1 MTAERRAER
10 EGIAMHDA
18 WIDGMPAQLGAAAA
32 TAARLLDASRQ
43 PLVAGLGTD
52 VAGARAAIVLAQRIG
67 AVIDHMHADTLLHDL
82 DVLREAGVMLTTP
95 SETSLRADTLLL
107 VGPGVTDASGA
118 LPMHGAAREGDSIQR
133 DRRIFWLCPGGQAGA
148 AGGITNVGLEASN
161 LPVLLATLRARVN
174 GRPAGPSPVP
184 VPVLDAV
191 ADGLKAARFG
201 VAVWSAAELDALT
214 IEMLCGLVADL
225 NATTR
230 FAGLPLAPGDNAVG
244 VLQVCGWI
252 TGFPPRTG
260 FGRSYPDHDPW
271 QYRAAR
277 LVDSREAD
285 CALWISAYR
294 AAAPE
299 WSGDLPTI
307 ALASADAKFQK
318 RPRVHI
324 AVGTPGRDHDG
335 VEHHATIGT
344 LTTVAAT
351 RRSKALSVADA
362 IASIAAHLADGPSSC

>member
-1 MTAERRAER
+1 
-10 EGIAMHDA
+10 MHHA
-18 WIDGMPAQLGAAAA
+18 WIDGTPTELDAAAA

-67 AVIDHMHADTLLHDL
+67 AVIDHMNADALLRDL
-82 DVLREAGVMLTTP
+82 DVLREGGVMLTTP

-107 VGPGVTDASGA
+107 VGPGLTDASSA
-118 LPMHGAAREGDSIQR
+118 LSLDGAAREGGDDVR
-133 DRRIFWLCPGGQAGA
+133 MDRRIFWLCPGRQAGA
-148 AGGITNVGLEASN
+148 VGGITIVGLEARD

-174 GRPAGPSPVP
+174 SRPAGPSPVP
-184 VPVLDAV
+184 MPVLDAV

-201 VAVWSAAELDALT
+201 VAVWSAVELDALT

-230 FAGLPLAPGDNAVG
+230 FSGLPLAPGDNATG
-244 VLQVCGWI
+244 VLQVCGWM

-260 FGRSYPDHDPW
+260 LGRSYPDHDPW

-277 LVDSREAD
+277 LVDSGEAD
-285 CALWISAYR
+285 CVLWISAYR

-299 WSGDLPTI
+299 WSRDLPTI
-307 ALASADAKFQK
+307 ALAPADAKFQK

-324 AVGTPGRDHDG
+324 AVGAAGRDHDG

-344 LTTVAAT
+344 LAAVAAT
-351 RRSKALSVADA
+351 HRSNALSVADA
-362 IASIAAHLADGPSSC
+362 IASIEAHLADGSSSC

>member
-1 MTAERRAER
+1 
-10 EGIAMHDA
+10 MHHA
-18 WIDGMPAQLGAAAA
+18 WIDGTPAELDAAAA

-52 VAGARAAIVLAQRIG
+52 VAGARAAIALAQRIG
-67 AVIDHMHADTLLHDL
+67 AVIDHMNADALLRDL

-95 SETSLRADTLLL
+95 SETRLRADTLLL
-107 VGPGVTDASGA
+107 IGPGMADASGA
-118 LPMHGAAREGDSIQR
+118 LPAHLCGAAGEGGDGGR
-133 DRRIFWLCPGGQAGA
+133 VDRRIFWLCPGRDAGA
-148 AGGITNVGLEASN
+148 ADKITIVGLEPRD

-184 VPVLDAV
+184 APVLDGV
-191 ADGLKAARFG
+191 AEGLRAARFG

-230 FAGLPLAPGDNAVG
+230 FSGLPLAPGDNAIG
-244 VLQVCGWI
+244 VLQVCGWM
-252 TGFPPRTG
+252 TGLPPRTG
-260 FGRSYPDHDPW
+260 LGRAYPDHDPW

-277 LVDSREAD
+277 LVDSGEAD
-285 CALWISAYR
+285 CVVWISAYR

-299 WSGDLPTI
+299 WSRDLPTI
-307 ALASADAKFQK
+307 ALAPADARFQK

-324 AVGTPGRDHDG
+324 AVGAPGRDHDS

-344 LTTVAAT
+344 LAAVAAT
-351 RRSKALSVADA
+351 HASKALSVADA
-362 IASIAAHLADGPSSC
+362 IASIEAHLADGPSSC